1 MADQEMEP
9 LGKRK
14 LRWPAPGDRLFTAS
28 GTPDDSFLGHSPFGK
43 HDIMTAGY
51 RAAADALVEKT
62 REGSYEKD
70 SLVFPIIFLYRQ
82 FIELELKGIIASY
95 GRRCDVSPNWQSHR
109 LDELWKSVLRIME
122 YIEIE
127 DVDGAN
133 TAVGEV
139 IREFAAIDPNSFSF
153 RYPVTRDGKPILY
166 SDVERVDLVRMKEVM
181 EGVANLLSSTDCY
194 IDDIERSGYFEQ
206 DER

>member
-1 MADQEMEP
+1 MAEQEIEP
-9 LGKRK
+9 LGKRR
-14 LRWPAPGDRLFTAS
+14 LCWPAPGDRLFTAS
-28 GTPDDSFLGHSPFGK
+28 GTPDDSFLGHSPFGN
-43 HDIMTAGY
+43 HGIMTAGY
-51 RAAADALVEKT
+51 RGAADALVEKT

-95 GRRCDVSPNWQSHR
+95 GRRCDVPPNWQSHR
-109 LDELWKSVLRIME
+109 LDELWKSVHRIME
-122 YIEIE
+122 YFEIE

-166 SDVERVDLVRMKEVM
+166 GDVKRVDLLRLKEVM
-181 EGVANLLSSTDCY
+181 EGVANLLSGTDCY